1 MRKYKIKQVDAF
13 TDRVFGGNP
22 AGVVPEAEGLSEEE
36 MQNIALE
43 MNLSDTAFILPSD
56 IADFTIK
63 WFTPKTEVPF
73 CGHATVASLHTL
85 AEEGK
90 LGMDKNGAFFF
101 KIETLIGI
109 LAVNVVKS
117 ANSIKII
124 LQSPEIDL
132 VEEKLDMKKL
142 SDSLNLK
149 YLDCSYPFMR
159 DNTVNYVYIV
169 SKDLSS
175 LKSVEYDYDKLE
187 SFSKE
192 YNIKGFTLI
201 STETFQEDSKVH
213 SRFFSPAYGIKE
225 DPVTGSA
232 QGPLGAYLI
241 LNNFIKM
248 DNAEIEIK
256 SEQGD
261 IMGRPGRLTIKLF
274 KDKRGNL
281 SSKLIGE
288 AVTVLNGEFILY

>member
-13 TDRVFGGNP
+13 TDRAFGGNP
-22 AGVVPEAEGLSEEE
+22 AGVVPEAEGLSKEE
-36 MQNIALE
+36 MQNIASE
-43 MNLSDTAFILPSD
+43 MNLSETAFILPSNK
-56 IADFTIK
+56 ADFTIR

-73 CGHATVASLHTL
+73 CGHATVASLHAL

-90 LGMDKNGAFFF
+90 LGMGKNGVFSLQ
-101 KIETLIGI
+101 IETLLGI
-109 LAVNVVKS
+109 LAVDVIKS
-117 ANSIKII
+117 VDSIKII

-132 VEEKLDMKKL
+132 LEEKMDMEKL
-142 SDSLNLK
+142 SDSFNLK
-149 YLDCSYPFMR
+149 YLDFSYPVMR
-159 DNTVNYVYIV
+159 DNTLDYVYIV
-169 SKDLSS
+169 FKDLSS
-175 LKSVEYDYDKLE
+175 LKNVEYDYDKLE

-201 STETFQEDSKVH
+201 STETFQEDSEVH

-232 QGPLGAYLI
+232 QGPLGVYLI
-241 LNNFIKM
+241 LNNLIKM
-248 DNAEIEIK
+248 DDVEIEIK

-261 IMGRPGRLTIKLF
+261 IMGRPGRLTIRVI

-288 AVTVLNGEFILY
+288 AVTVLNGEFIL